1 MARREAR
8 FKHVHYPT
16 DAFPRV
22 RFRIPEEWAED
33 YADPEVG
40 LFYSP
45 PDHGGGPWP
54 IGGMLFAFTG
64 SKEVEAE
71 WTPDSFEQYVH
82 SRFASDSPRLLA
94 DGSWLT
100 YATEFKKEESHNA
113 VVHKWNRLVGK
124 GREVRLFGWSFTG
137 VAEFYGKPGDCYY
150 AVVEMLIRE
159 IEAAELQGSAA

>member
-1 MARREAR
+1 L
-8 FKHVHYPT
+8 KHVHYPT

-54 IGGMLFAFTG
+54 IGGMLFAYTG
-64 SKEVEAE
+64 TKEVETE
-71 WTPDSFEQYVH
+71 WTPESFEQYVH
-82 SRFASDSPRLLA
+82 SRFAAASPRLLS
-94 DGSWLT
+94 DGTWLT
-100 YATEFKKEESHNA
+100 YSKEFKKEESHNA
-113 VVHKWNRLVGK
+113 VVHKWNRLVGS

-137 VAEFYGKPGDCYY
+137 VADFYGKPGDCYY

-159 IEAAELQGSAA
+159 IEAGELQESAA